1 VREQNNLASQMPDK
15 VNELGALMDKFL
27 RDTHAV
33 VPKPNPSY
41 RKPAVRP
48 FALPD
53 PDDVA

>member
-27 RDTHAV
+27 RDTYAV
-33 VPKPNPSY
+33 VPKPSY

-53 PDDVA
+53 PDVA